1 MTTVL
6 LFRLRTTVLT
16 WWYCVFM
23 KATPHSNL
31 RRVIAE
37 YIRVLCILGFLEIS
51 GVDID
56 LLNVGPYMRRA
67 IRSLKV

>member
-1 MTTVL
+1 
-6 LFRLRTTVLT
+6 
-16 WWYCVFM
+16 M